1 METESEVPIYVDLI
15 GLDQDDPK
23 LVNAIFDKVLWRP
36 SYPKQPLNLK
46 ARLNSVIN
54 GQFGQ
59 PKFAENVLRKNGL
72 FRKQNGFFIEAGA
85 GGGELFSNSL
95 HFEVNFNWTGLLG
108 KFRPTSY
115 SYEIFFQ
122 KKNIFAVEPNPDW
135 WVELKSKNRNAWI
148 LPHCLSTSRKVEIVE
163 FDVSKF
169 IGGIINPDNVKKPS
183 DLSREI
189 PVQPYERTIKVCKS
203 TLGMDWA
210 LS

>member
-1 METESEVPIYVDLI
+1 M
-15 GLDQDDPK
+15 K
-23 LVNAIFDKVLWRP
+23 R
-36 SYPKQPLNLK
+36 
-46 ARLNSVIN
+46 
-54 GQFGQ
+54 
-59 PKFAENVLRKNGL
+59 
-72 FRKQNGFFIEAGA
+72 
-85 GGGELFSNSL
+85 
-95 HFEVNFNWTGLLG
+95 
-108 KFRPTSY
+108 
-115 SYEIFFQ
+115 
-122 KKNIFAVEPNPDW
+122 
-135 WVELKSKNRNAWI
+135 KNRNAWI

>member
-108 KFRPTSY
+108 TP
-115 SYEIFFQ
+115 IN
-122 KKNIFAVEPNPDW
+122 KKIDFTV
-135 WVELKSKNRNAWI
+135 
-148 LPHCLSTSRKVEIVE
+148 
-163 FDVSKF
+163 F
-169 IGGIINPDNVKKPS
+169 
-183 DLSREI
+183 
-189 PVQPYERTIKVCKS
+189 
-203 TLGMDWA
+203 
-210 LS
+210 